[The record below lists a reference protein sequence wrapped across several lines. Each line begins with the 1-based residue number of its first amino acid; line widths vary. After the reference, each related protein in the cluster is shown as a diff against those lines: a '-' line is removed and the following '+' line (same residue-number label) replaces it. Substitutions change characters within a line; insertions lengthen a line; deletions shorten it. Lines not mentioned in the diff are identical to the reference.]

1 MQKLTRNHW
10 IGLGDCFG
18 GITTVYC
25 GEKLKLLTIFLV
37 CVLGCQLL
45 RNIEVE
51 MPRPLKQ
58 SLDQSR
64 WLREAE
70 KQLRVLENLVDSILE
85 EEKLKPQLSMGE
97 DVQSPGEG
105 EPLHP
110 NVRAPLYHVVRAA
123 TIDLPRLGN
132 KLPARHHLGKL
143 SGLYQMK
150 GCTFNPEWKVPDI
163 SDTHFNLDVVNECPY
178 RNWKYLTTAKFYP
191 KSISYFP
198 VQVGVKPKYPDNV
211 MQHES
216 IVGKYFNR
224 LYEAGILYK
233 RISKHLV
240 TFKGQPY
247 NWEQQHLV
255 NQHHIYDG
263 ATSSKINGRQ
273 TDRRRRNIVESTR
286 RKNDPKRD
294 FDMVRQVSN
303 TRSRVRPCANNGGDK
318 HPPESGSLACWG
330 GKESR
335 IIKSDSSRDSSAPV
349 DSRRRSKSTRSF
361 SPLSRRKT
369 TGNHHH
375 SAVFPSSVEA
385 ATRGRSTPGKSVS
398 PRDSS
403 AIPVRTSGASDKNS
417 PLEEE
422 NVWYLRGNT
431 SWPNRIT
438 GKLFL
443 VDKNSR
449 NTEEARLV
457 VDFSQF
463 SKGKNA
469 MRFPR
474 YWSPNL
480 STLRRILPV
489 GMPRI
494 SLDLSQAFYHLPLNP
509 ASSSR
514 LAVSDGQRVYY
525 FRKAPMGVGLSPF
538 LLHLFTTA
546 LGSEISPRFN
556 VWTFTYMDDFLL
568 CHPNARHLNAISHA
582 VCSFL
587 QELGIRINFDKT
599 TPSPVNEIRF
609 LGYQIDENFMKIEE
623 SRWKELRTV
632 IKKIKVGEWYDWK
645 CIQRFVGHLNFAL
658 PFTKG
663 NIEMLKPM
671 YAAITNQVNFSFS
684 SSYRTLLYKLTMGV
698 CKLRIKPKSSV
709 PLPRVATD
717 ATPTHGAISHITG
730 GSAVFTFSKV
740 RDIHVQELLMS
751 CLAKIMI
758 KPRCLLSDSTFV
770 CHKRYQTLP
779 WHFAMLAK
787 QLLKPIQL
795 YFVPSKYNPADGPS
809 RHKPPDWTA
818 FPYTPLSKAIYI
830 PHRLCGT

>member
-1 MQKLTRNHW
+1 
-10 IGLGDCFG
+10 
-18 GITTVYC
+18 
-25 GEKLKLLTIFLV
+25 
-37 CVLGCQLL
+37 
-45 RNIEVE
+45 
-51 MPRPLKQ
+51 MPQPLKQ
-58 SLDQSR
+58 SLDQSK

-70 KQLRVLENLVDSILE
+70 KHLRELENLVDSNLE

-97 DVQSPGEG
+97 DVQSPGKG

-110 NVRAPLYHVVRAA
+110 NVRAPLSHVVRAA

-132 KLPARHHLGKL
+132 KLPAKHHLGKL

-163 SDTHFNLDVVNECPY
+163 SDTHFDLQVLNECPS
-178 RNWKYLTTAKFYP
+178 RNWKYLTPAKFWP

-198 VQVGVKPKYPDNV
+198 VQAGVKAKYPDNV

-216 IVGKYFNR
+216 IVGKYLTR

-247 NWEQQHLV
+247 KWEHQYLVKQH
-255 NQHHIYDG
+255 QIPDG
-263 ATSSKINGRQ
+263 ATTRKINGRAEN
-273 TDRRRRNIVESTR
+273 RRRGDPAKSISRPH
-286 RKNDPKRD
+286 DPKRGCN
-294 FDMVRQVSN
+294 MVRQISN
-303 TRSRVRPCANNGGDK
+303 NRSSIRPCANNGGDK
-318 HPPESGSLACWG
+318 HSPTTRRLACWG
-330 GKESR
+330 GKASR
-335 IIKSDSSRDSSAPV
+335 INQSYSSRDSSAPV
-349 DSRRRSKSTRSF
+349 DARGRSESAGS
-361 SPLSRRKT
+361 LSSLSGRKAA
-369 TGNHHH
+369 GNHHH
-375 SAVFPSSVEA
+375 STLINPSVETTA
-385 ATRGRSTPGKSVS
+385 RGRSTPGEQISARDTSALPESRASRACNK
-398 PRDSS
+398 DSS
-403 AIPVRTSGASDKNS
+403 IK
-417 PLEEE
+417 EE

-449 NTEEARLV
+449 NTTEARLV

-546 LGSEISPRFN
+546 LGSEIARRFN

-568 CHPNARHLNAISHA
+568 CHPNARHLNSISHA
-582 VCSFL
+582 VCTFL

-599 TPSPVNEIRF
+599 TPSPVTEIRF
-609 LGYQIDENFMKIEE
+609 LGYQIDQKFMKIEE
-623 SRWKELRTV
+623 DRWKELRTV
-632 IKKIKVGEWYDWK
+632 IKKIKVGAWYDWK
-645 CIQRFVGHLNFAL
+645 CIQRFVGHLNFVL

-663 NIEMLKPM
+663 NLEMLKPM
-671 YAAITNQVNFSFS
+671 YAAITNKVNFSFS
-684 SSYRTLLYKLTMGV
+684 SAYRTLLYKLTMGV
-698 CKLRIKPKSSV
+698 CKLAIKPKSSV

-730 GSAVFTFSKV
+730 GSAVFAFSKV
-740 RDIHVQELLMS
+740 RDIHIQELLMV
-751 CLAKIMI
+751 CLAKLMI
-758 KPRCLLSDSTFV
+758 KPRCILTDSTFV

-787 QLLKPIQL
+787 QLLSPMQL

-818 FPYTPLSKAIYI
+818 LTYTPLSKAIYI

>member
-1 MQKLTRNHW
+1 
-10 IGLGDCFG
+10 
-18 GITTVYC
+18 
-25 GEKLKLLTIFLV
+25 
-37 CVLGCQLL
+37 
-45 RNIEVE
+45 

-58 SLDQSR
+58 SLDQSK

-70 KQLRVLENLVDSILE
+70 KHLRLLENLVDSNLE

-97 DVQSPGEG
+97 DVQSPGKG

-110 NVRAPLYHVVRAA
+110 NVRAPLSHVVRAA
-123 TIDLPRLGN
+123 TTDLPRLGN

-150 GCTFNPEWKVPDI
+150 GCTFNPNWKVPDI
-163 SDTHFNLDVVNECPY
+163 SDTHFDIDVTNECPS
-178 RNWKYLTTAKFYP
+178 RNWKYLTPAKFWP

-198 VQVGVKPKYPDNV
+198 IQAGVKNKYPDNV

-216 IVGKYFNR
+216 IVGKYLSK

-233 RISKHLV
+233 RVSKHLV

-247 NWEQQHLV
+247 NWERQYLV
-255 NQHHIYDG
+255 NQHLVPDG
-263 ATSSKINGRQ
+263 ATSSKINGCSEN
-273 TDRRRRNIVESTR
+273 RRRRNTFKSTGR
-286 RKNDPKRD
+286 THDTKRD
-294 FDMVRQVSN
+294 SNLVREIPIN
-303 TRSRVRPCANNGGDK
+303 RSRDGSCANNGRNK
-318 HPPESGSLACWG
+318 HPAKTGCLARRG
-330 GKESR
+330 RKEGRSHEPYP
-335 IIKSDSSRDSSAPV
+335 SRDSSTPL
-349 DSRRRSKSTRSF
+349 DTRRRSESSGGF
-361 SPLSRRKT
+361 SQISGRKT
-369 TGNHHH
+369 SRNHHH
-375 SAVFPSSVEA
+375 STNTNSVET
-385 ATRGRSTPGKSVS
+385 ATRGRSSPGNQVVTRNATANPEFRASRACNKVP
-398 PRDSS
+398 PRQ
-403 AIPVRTSGASDKNS
+403 
-417 PLEEE
+417 EEE

-449 NTEEARLV
+449 NTTEARLV

-480 STLRRILPV
+480 TTLRRILPV

-546 LGSEISPRFN
+546 LGSEISRRFN

-568 CHPNARHLNAISHA
+568 CHPNARHLNSISHA
-582 VCSFL
+582 VCTFL

-609 LGYQIDENFMKIEE
+609 LGYQIDHHYMRIEE

-632 IKKIKVGEWYDWK
+632 IKKIKPGEWYDWK
-645 CIQRFVGHLNFAL
+645 CIQRFVGHLNFVL

-671 YAAITNQVNFSFS
+671 YAAITNKVNFSFS
-684 SSYRTLLYKLTMGV
+684 SAYRTLLYKLTMGV
-698 CKLRIKPKSSV
+698 CKLQINPKSSV

-730 GSAVFTFSKV
+730 GSAVFAFSKV
-740 RDIHVQELLMS
+740 RDIHIQELLMV
-751 CLAKIMI
+751 CLAGIMI
-758 KPRCLLSDSTFV
+758 KPRCILSDSTFV

-779 WHFAMLAK
+779 WHFAMYAK
-787 QLLKPIQL
+787 QLLSPIQL

-809 RHKPPDWTA
+809 RHKPSDWTA
-818 FPYTPLSKAIYI
+818 LTYTPLSKAIYI

>member
-1 MQKLTRNHW
+1 
-10 IGLGDCFG
+10 
-18 GITTVYC
+18 
-25 GEKLKLLTIFLV
+25 
-37 CVLGCQLL
+37 
-45 RNIEVE
+45 
-51 MPRPLKQ
+51 MPQPLKQ
-58 SLDQSR
+58 SLDQSK

-70 KQLRVLENLVDSILE
+70 KHLRELENLVDSNLE

-97 DVQSPGEG
+97 DVQSPGKG

-110 NVRAPLYHVVRAA
+110 NVRAPLSHVVRAA

-132 KLPARHHLGKL
+132 KLPAKHHLGKL

-150 GCTFNPEWKVPDI
+150 GCTFNPDWKVPDI
-163 SDTHFNLDVVNECPY
+163 SDTHFDLQITNECPS
-178 RNWKYLTTAKFYP
+178 RNWKYLTPAKFWP

-198 VQVGVKPKYPDNV
+198 VQAGVKPKYPDNV
-211 MQHES
+211 MQHEA
-216 IVGKYFNR
+216 IVGKYLNR

-240 TFKGQPY
+240 TFKGKPY
-247 NWEQQHLV
+247 HWELQYLVKQHQV
-255 NQHHIYDG
+255 PDG
-263 ATSSKINGRQ
+263 TTTCKINGRAEN
-273 TDRRRRNIVESTR
+273 RRRRAPAKSISR
-286 RKNDPKRD
+286 PHDSKRNCN
-294 FDMVRQVSN
+294 MVGQISN
-303 TRSRVRPCANNGGDK
+303 NRSPIRPCANNGGGE
-318 HPPESGSLACWG
+318 HSSTTRRMACWG
-330 GKESR
+330 GKTTR
-335 IIKSDSSRDSSAPV
+335 INQSCAARTATAPLDSGRRSESSRGFSSIPG
-349 DSRRRSKSTRSF
+349 RE
-361 SPLSRRKT
+361 T

-375 SAVFPSSVEA
+375 SANVTNSVE
-385 ATRGRSTPGKSVS
+385 TTTGGRSPTRKQVVA
-398 PRDSS
+398 RDSS
-403 AIPVRTSGASDKNS
+403 SLPESRASRACDKDSS
-417 PLEEE
+417 PQEEE
-422 NVWYLRGNT
+422 NGWYLRGNT

-438 GKLFL
+438 GRLLL

-449 NTEEARLV
+449 NTTEARLV

-514 LAVSDGQRVYY
+514 LAVSDGQHVYY

-546 LGSEISPRFN
+546 LGSEIARRFN

-568 CHPNARHLNAISHA
+568 CHPNARHLNSISHA
-582 VCSFL
+582 VCTFL

-609 LGYQIDENFMKIEE
+609 LGYQIDEKFMKIEE
-623 SRWKELRTV
+623 SRWQELRTG
-632 IKKIKVGEWYDWK
+632 IKKIKVGAWDDWK

-663 NIEMLKPM
+663 NIEMFNPM

-684 SSYRTLLYKLTMGV
+684 SAYRTLLYKLSMGV
-698 CKLRIKPKSSV
+698 CKLAIRPKFSV

-730 GSAVFTFSKV
+730 GSAVFAFSKV
-740 RDIHVQELLMS
+740 RDIHIQELLMV
-751 CLAKIMI
+751 CLARIMI
-758 KPRCLLSDSTFV
+758 KPRCILSDSTFV
-770 CHKRYQTLP
+770 CHKRYQPLP
-779 WHFAMLAK
+779 WHFAVLAK
-787 QLLKPIQL
+787 QLLSPIQL
-795 YFVPSKYNPADGPS
+795 YFVPSKSNPADGPS
-809 RHKPPDWTA
+809 RHRPPDWTVLT
-818 FPYTPLSKAIYI
+818 YTPLSKAIYI

>member
-1 MQKLTRNHW
+1 
-10 IGLGDCFG
+10 
-18 GITTVYC
+18 
-25 GEKLKLLTIFLV
+25 
-37 CVLGCQLL
+37 
-45 RNIEVE
+45 
-51 MPRPLKQ
+51 MPQPLKQ
-58 SLDQSR
+58 SLDQSK

-70 KQLRVLENLVDSILE
+70 KHLRELENLVDSNLE

-97 DVQSPGEG
+97 DVQSPGKG

-110 NVRAPLYHVVRAA
+110 NVRAPLSHVVRAA

-132 KLPARHHLGKL
+132 RLPAQHHMGKL

-150 GCTFNPEWKVPDI
+150 GCSFNPEWKVPDI
-163 SDTHFNLDVVNECPY
+163 SDTHFDLQVVNECPS
-178 RNWKYLTTAKFYP
+178 RNWKYLTPAKFWP

-198 VQVGVKPKYPDNV
+198 VQAGVKAKYPDNV
-211 MQHES
+211 MQHEA
-216 IVGKYFNR
+216 IVGKYLNR

-240 TFKGQPY
+240 TFKGKPY
-247 NWEQQHLV
+247 HWELQYLVKQHQV
-255 NQHHIYDG
+255 PDG
-263 ATSSKINGRQ
+263 TTTSKINGRAEN
-273 TDRRRRNIVESTR
+273 RRRRTPAKSISRPHDSE
-286 RKNDPKRD
+286 RD
-294 FDMVRQVSN
+294 CNMVRQISN
-303 TRSRVRPCANNGGDK
+303 NRSSIRPCANNGGGK
-318 HPPESGSLACWG
+318 HSATTRSLARWG
-330 GKESR
+330 GTTIGTDQSYASR
-335 IIKSDSSRDSSAPV
+335 DASASVDSRGRPESSRD
-349 DSRRRSKSTRSF
+349 F
-361 SPLSRRKT
+361 SPIPRRKA

-375 SAVFPSSVEA
+375 CSNVTNSVETT
-385 ATRGRSTPGKSVS
+385 TRGRSTPGKQIST
-398 PRDSS
+398 RDSS
-403 AIPVRTSGASDKNS
+403 SLPESRASRACHKDSS
-417 PLEEE
+417 PQEEE
-422 NVWYLRGNT
+422 NAWYLRGNT

-449 NTEEARLV
+449 NTTEARLV

-514 LAVSDGQRVYY
+514 LAVSDGQHVYY

-546 LGSEISPRFN
+546 LGSEIARRFN

-568 CHPNARHLNAISHA
+568 CHPNARHLNSISHA
-582 VCSFL
+582 VCTFL

-599 TPSPVNEIRF
+599 TPSPVTDIRF
-609 LGYQIDENFMKIEE
+609 LGYQIDEKYMKIEE

-632 IKKIKVGEWYDWK
+632 IKKIKVGTWYDWK
-645 CIQRFVGHLNFAL
+645 CIQRFVGHLNFVL

-671 YAAITNQVNFSFS
+671 YAAITNKVNFSFS
-684 SSYRTLLYKLTMGV
+684 SAYRTLLYKLTMGV
-698 CKLRIKPKSSV
+698 CKLAIRPKSSV

-730 GSAVFTFSKV
+730 GSAVFAFSKV
-740 RDIHVQELLMS
+740 RDIHIQELLMV
-751 CLAKIMI
+751 CLARLMI
-758 KPRCLLSDSTFV
+758 KPRCILSDSTFV

-787 QLLKPIQL
+787 QLLSPIQL

-809 RHKPPDWTA
+809 RHRPPDWTA
-818 FPYTPLSKAIYI
+818 LTYTPLSKAIYI

>member
-1 MQKLTRNHW
+1 
-10 IGLGDCFG
+10 
-18 GITTVYC
+18 
-25 GEKLKLLTIFLV
+25 
-37 CVLGCQLL
+37 
-45 RNIEVE
+45 
-51 MPRPLKQ
+51 MPQSLKQ
-58 SLDQSR
+58 SLDQSK

-70 KQLRVLENLVDSILE
+70 KHLRELENLVDSNLE

-97 DVQSPGEG
+97 DVQSPGKG

-110 NVRAPLYHVVRAA
+110 NVRAPLSHVVRAA
-123 TIDLPRLGN
+123 TTDLPRLGN
-132 KLPARHHLGKL
+132 RLPAKHHLGKL

-163 SDTHFNLDVVNECPY
+163 SDTHFDLQVVNECPS
-178 RNWKYLTTAKFYP
+178 RNWKYLTPAKFWP

-198 VQVGVKPKYPDNV
+198 VQAGVKAKYPDNV
-211 MQHES
+211 MQHEA
-216 IVGKYFNR
+216 IVGKYLNR

-240 TFKGQPY
+240 TFKGKPY
-247 NWEQQHLV
+247 NWELQYLVKQHQV
-255 NQHHIYDG
+255 PDG
-263 ATSSKINGRQ
+263 TTTSKINGRAEN
-273 TDRRRRNIVESTR
+273 RRRRAPAKSISRPHDSERNC
-286 RKNDPKRD
+286 N
-294 FDMVRQVSN
+294 MVGQISN
-303 TRSRVRPCANNGGDK
+303 NRSSIRPCANNGGGE
-318 HPPESGSLACWG
+318 HSSTTGRLACWG
-330 GKESR
+330 GKTIGPDQSVT
-335 IIKSDSSRDSSAPV
+335 SRDTSASV
-349 DSRRRSKSTRSF
+349 DSRRRSKSSRGF
-361 SPLSRRKT
+361 SSISRRKAA
-369 TGNHHH
+369 GNHHH
-375 SAVFPSSVEA
+375 CSYVTNSVETT
-385 ATRGRSTPGKSVS
+385 TRGRSTPGKQVFTRNSS
-398 PRDSS
+398 SLPESQASRAGDKDSS
-403 AIPVRTSGASDKNS
+403 PQ
-417 PLEEE
+417 EEE
-422 NVWYLRGNT
+422 NAWYLRGNT

-480 STLRRILPV
+480 SALRRILPG

-494 SLDLSQAFYHLPLNP
+494 SLDLFQAFYHLPLYP
-509 ASSSR
+509 VSSTR
-514 LAVSDGQRVYY
+514 LAVSDGQHVYY
-525 FRKAPMGVGLSPF
+525 FRKAPMGVGFSPF
-538 LLHLFTTA
+538 FLHFFTTA
-546 LGSEISPRFN
+546 LGSEISRRFN
-556 VWTFTYMDDFLL
+556 SWTFTYMDDFLL
-568 CHPNARHLNAISHA
+568 CHPNARHLNSISHA

-599 TPSPVNEIRF
+599 TPSPVNDIRF
-609 LGYQIDENFMKIEE
+609 LGYQIDQKFMKIEE

-632 IKKIKVGEWYDWK
+632 IKKIKVGTWYDWK
-645 CIQRFVGHLNFAL
+645 CIQRFVGHLNFVL

-671 YAAITNQVNFSFS
+671 YAAITNKVNFSFS
-684 SSYRTLLYKLTMGV
+684 SAYRTLLYKLTMGV
-698 CKLRIKPKSSV
+698 CKLAIRPKSSV

-730 GSAVFTFSKV
+730 GSAVFAFSKV
-740 RDIHVQELLMS
+740 RDIHIQELLMV

-758 KPRCLLSDSTFV
+758 KPRCILSDSTFV

-787 QLLKPIQL
+787 QLLSPIQL

-809 RHKPPDWTA
+809 RHRPPDWTA
-818 FPYTPLSKAIYI
+818 LTYTPLSKAIYI

>member
-1 MQKLTRNHW
+1 
-10 IGLGDCFG
+10 
-18 GITTVYC
+18 
-25 GEKLKLLTIFLV
+25 
-37 CVLGCQLL
+37 
-45 RNIEVE
+45 

-58 SLDQSR
+58 SLDQSK

-70 KQLRVLENLVDSILE
+70 KQLRELENLVDSNLE

-97 DVQSPGEG
+97 DVQSPGKG

-110 NVRAPLYHVVRAA
+110 NVRAPLSHVVRAA

-163 SDTHFNLDVVNECPY
+163 SDTHFKSEIINECPS
-178 RNWKYLTTAKFYP
+178 RNWKYLTPAKFWP

-198 VQVGVKPKYPDNV
+198 VQAGVKPKYPDNV

-216 IVGKYFNR
+216 IVGKYLTR

-247 NWEQQHLV
+247 NWEQQYLV
-255 NQHHIYDG
+255 NQHHKPDG
-263 ATSSKINGRQ
+263 ATSRKINGHSKNRG
-273 TDRRRRNIVESTR
+273 RRIIAEPTC
-286 RKNDPKRD
+286 RKNDTERNCH
-294 FDMVRQVSN
+294 MVRQVSN
-303 TRSRVRPCANNGGDK
+303 NRSRIRPCANNGGNK
-318 HPPESGSLACWG
+318 HPPATGSMATRGRKESGIT
-330 GKESR
+330 ESH
-335 IIKSDSSRDSSAPV
+335 SSRDSSTPV
-349 DSRRRSKSTRSF
+349 VSRRRSESQRSF
-361 SPLSRRKT
+361 QKISGRET
-369 TGNHHH
+369 TGSNHHCTNN
-375 SAVFPSSVEA
+375 ASSVETS
-385 ATRGRSTPGKSVS
+385 TRRRSAPGK
-398 PRDSS
+398 PLS
-403 AIPVRTSGASDKNS
+403 AGHASALPESRTSRPCHQDTPSQEG
-417 PLEEE
+417 

-480 STLRRILPV
+480 TTLRRILPV

-494 SLDLSQAFYHLPLNP
+494 SLDLSQAFYHLPFNP

-514 LAVSDGQRVYY
+514 LAISDGQRVYY

-546 LGSEISPRFN
+546 LGSEISRRFN

-568 CHPNARHLNAISHA
+568 CHPNARHLNAISHS

-587 QELGIRINFDKT
+587 QELGVRINFDKT

-609 LGYQIDENFMKIEE
+609 LGYQIDQRYMKIEE

-632 IKKIKVGEWYDWK
+632 IKKIKIGEWYDWK
-645 CIQRFVGHLNFAL
+645 CIQRFVGHLNFVL

-684 SSYRTLLYKLTMGV
+684 SAYRTLLYKLTMGV
-698 CKLRIKPKSSV
+698 CKLQIKPKSSV

-730 GSAVFTFSKV
+730 GSAVFAFSKV
-740 RDIHVQELLMS
+740 RDIHVQELLMT

-787 QLLKPIQL
+787 QLLKPIPL

-818 FPYTPLSKAIYI
+818 LTYTPLSKAIYI

>member
-1 MQKLTRNHW
+1 
-10 IGLGDCFG
+10 
-18 GITTVYC
+18 
-25 GEKLKLLTIFLV
+25 
-37 CVLGCQLL
+37 
-45 RNIEVE
+45 
-51 MPRPLKQ
+51 MPQPLKQ
-58 SLDQSR
+58 SLDQSK
-64 WLREAE
+64 WYREAE
-70 KQLRVLENLVDSILE
+70 KQLRVLESLVDCNLE
-85 EEKLKPQLSMGE
+85 GEKLKPQLSMGE
-97 DVQSPGEG
+97 DVQSPGKG

-110 NVRAPLYHVVRAA
+110 NVRAPLSRVLQAV
-123 TIDLPRLGN
+123 TTDLPRLGN
-132 KLPARHHLGKL
+132 KSPARHHLGKL

-150 GCTFNPEWKVPDI
+150 GCEFNPEWKVPNL
-163 SDTHFNLDVVNECPY
+163 SDTHFKIDIKNECPS
-178 RNWKYLTTAKFYP
+178 RNWKYLTPAKFWP

-211 MQHES
+211 MQHEA
-216 IVGKYFNR
+216 IVGKYLHR

-233 RISKHLV
+233 RVSKHLV

-247 NWEQQHLV
+247 PWEQQYLV
-255 NQHHIYDG
+255 NQHLDKNG
-263 ATSSKINGRQ
+263 ATSSKINGCEKN
-273 TDRRRRNIVESTR
+273 RRRRIITESAS
-286 RKNDPKRD
+286 RKNDTERNSN
-294 FDMVRQVSN
+294 MVGQIPN
-303 TRSRVRPCANNGGDK
+303 NRSLIRPCANNGRDK
-318 HPPESGSLACWG
+318 HSSTTRSMARRR
-330 GKESR
+330 GKE
-335 IIKSDSSRDSSAPV
+335 IGVNEPQSSRDSPTCILG
-349 DSRRRSKSTRSF
+349 RRRSKSPRGFQKVSGRET
-361 SPLSRRKT
+361 SR
-369 TGNHHH
+369 NLHH
-375 SAVFPSSVEA
+375 SSITSSVET
-385 ATRGRSTPGKSVS
+385 ATRGSPPGKSITAG
-398 PRDSS
+398 DTS
-403 AIPVRTSGASDKNS
+403 AIPESRASGSCHQNT
-417 PLEEE
+417 ENQEE
-422 NVWYLRGNT
+422 NVWFLRGNT

-494 SLDLSQAFYHLPLNP
+494 SLDLSQAFYHLPFNP

-514 LAVSDGQRVYY
+514 LAISDGQRVYY

-546 LGSEISPRFN
+546 LGSEISRRFN

-568 CHPNARHLNAISHA
+568 CHPNARHLHAISNA
-582 VCSFL
+582 VCTFL
-587 QELGIRINFDKT
+587 QELGVRINFDKT
-599 TPSPVNEIRF
+599 TPSPVHEIRF
-609 LGYQIDENFMKIEE
+609 LGYEIDSTYMKIEE

-645 CIQRFVGHLNFAL
+645 CIQRFVGHLNFVL

-663 NIEMLKPM
+663 STEMLKPM

-684 SSYRTLLYKLTMGV
+684 SAYRTLLYKLTMGV
-698 CKLRIKPKSSV
+698 CKLQIKPKVSV

-730 GSAVFTFSKV
+730 GSAVFAFSKV

-751 CLAKIMI
+751 CLAKLMI

-770 CHKRYQTLP
+770 CHKKFHSLP

-787 QLLKPIQL
+787 QLLNPIQL

-818 FPYTPLSKAIYI
+818 LTYTPLSKAIYI

>member
-1 MQKLTRNHW
+1 
-10 IGLGDCFG
+10 
-18 GITTVYC
+18 
-25 GEKLKLLTIFLV
+25 
-37 CVLGCQLL
+37 
-45 RNIEVE
+45 
-51 MPRPLKQ
+51 MPQPLKQ
-58 SLDQSR
+58 SLDQSK

-70 KQLRVLENLVDSILE
+70 KHLRELENLVDSNLE

-97 DVQSPGEG
+97 DVQSPGKG

-110 NVRAPLYHVVRAA
+110 NVRAPLSHVVRAA
-123 TIDLPRLGN
+123 TLDLPRLGN
-132 KLPARHHLGKL
+132 KLPAKHHLGKL

-163 SDTHFNLDVVNECPY
+163 SDTHIDLQVINECPS
-178 RNWKYLTTAKFYP
+178 RNWKYLTPAKFWP

-198 VQVGVKPKYPDNV
+198 VQAGVKAKYPDHV
-211 MQHES
+211 MQHEA
-216 IVGKYFNR
+216 IVGKYLNR

-247 NWEQQHLV
+247 NWELQYLVKQHQV
-255 NQHHIYDG
+255 PDG
-263 ATSSKINGRQ
+263 TTTSKINGRAEN
-273 TDRRRRNIVESTR
+273 RRRRDIAKSISRPHDT
-286 RKNDPKRD
+286 KRD
-294 FDMVRQVSN
+294 CNMVGQVSN
-303 TRSRVRPCANNGGDK
+303 NRSPIRPCANNGGGK
-318 HPPESGSLACWG
+318 YSSTTRRFACWG
-330 GKESR
+330 GKAFGVDQSCTPR
-335 IIKSDSSRDSSAPV
+335 NSTAPV
-349 DSRRRSKSTRSF
+349 DSRRRSKSSRGF
-361 SPLSRRKT
+361 STVPGRKA
-369 TGNHHH
+369 TGKHHH
-375 SAVFPSSVEA
+375 SSNVTNSVEA
-385 ATRGRSTPGKSVS
+385 ATRGRSPVGKQVFA
-398 PRDSS
+398 RDSS
-403 AIPVRTSGASDKNS
+403 SLPESRTSRACNKNS
-417 PLEEE
+417 SPQKEE
-422 NVWYLRGNT
+422 NGWYLRGNT

-438 GKLFL
+438 GRLFL

-449 NTEEARLV
+449 NTTEARLV

-514 LAVSDGQRVYY
+514 LAVSDGQHVYY

-546 LGSEISPRFN
+546 LGSEIARRFN

-568 CHPNARHLNAISHA
+568 CHPNDRHLNSISHA
-582 VCSFL
+582 VCTFL

-609 LGYQIDENFMKIEE
+609 LGYQIDEKFMKIEE
-623 SRWKELRTV
+623 SRWQELRTV
-632 IKKIKVGEWYDWK
+632 IKKIKVGAWDDWK
-645 CIQRFVGHLNFAL
+645 CIQRFVGHLNFVL

-671 YAAITNQVNFSFS
+671 YAAITNKVNFSFS
-684 SSYRTLLYKLTMGV
+684 SAYRTLLYKLTMGV
-698 CKLRIKPKSSV
+698 CKLAIRPKSSV

-730 GSAVFTFSKV
+730 GSAVFAFSKV
-740 RDIHVQELLMS
+740 RDIHIQELLMV
-751 CLAKIMI
+751 CLARLMI
-758 KPRCLLSDSTFV
+758 KPRCILSDSTFV
-770 CHKRYQTLP
+770 CHRRYQTLP

-787 QLLKPIQL
+787 QLLSPIQL

-809 RHKPPDWTA
+809 RHRPPDWTA
-818 FPYTPLSKAIYI
+818 LTYTPLSKAIYI

>member
-1 MQKLTRNHW
+1 
-10 IGLGDCFG
+10 
-18 GITTVYC
+18 
-25 GEKLKLLTIFLV
+25 
-37 CVLGCQLL
+37 
-45 RNIEVE
+45 
-51 MPRPLKQ
+51 MPQPLKQ
-58 SLDQSR
+58 SLDQSK

-70 KQLRVLENLVDSILE
+70 KHLRELENLVDSNLE

-97 DVQSPGEG
+97 DVQSPGKG

-110 NVRAPLYHVVRAA
+110 NVRAPLSHVVRAA

-132 KLPARHHLGKL
+132 RLPAQHHLGKL

-163 SDTHFNLDVVNECPY
+163 SDTHFDLQVVNECPS
-178 RNWKYLTTAKFYP
+178 RNWKYLTPAKFWP

-198 VQVGVKPKYPDNV
+198 VRAGVKAKYPDNV
-211 MQHES
+211 MQHEA
-216 IVGKYFNR
+216 IVGKYLNR

-240 TFKGQPY
+240 TFKGKPY
-247 NWEQQHLV
+247 NWELQYLVKQHQV
-255 NQHHIYDG
+255 PDG
-263 ATSSKINGRQ
+263 TTTSKINGRAEN
-273 TDRRRRNIVESTR
+273 RRRRAPAKSISR
-286 RKNDPKRD
+286 PHDSKRNCN
-294 FDMVRQVSN
+294 MVGQISN
-303 TRSRVRPCANNGGDK
+303 NRSSIRPCANNGGGK
-318 HPPESGSLACWG
+318 HSSTTGRLACWG
-330 GKESR
+330 GKTIGTNQSYT
-335 IIKSDSSRDSSAPV
+335 SRDASASA
-349 DSRRRSKSTRSF
+349 DSGRRSEGSRGF
-361 SPLSRRKT
+361 SPVPRRKA

-375 SAVFPSSVEA
+375 CSNVTNSVEA
-385 ATRGRSTPGKSVS
+385 TTRGRSTPGKQIST
-398 PRDSS
+398 RDTS
-403 AIPVRTSGASDKNS
+403 ALPESRASRACDKNS
-417 PLEEE
+417 SAQEEE

-480 STLRRILPV
+480 SALRRILPL

-514 LAVSDGQRVYY
+514 LAVSGGQRVYY

-546 LGSEISPRFN
+546 LGSEIARRFN

-568 CHPNARHLNAISHA
+568 CHPNARHLNSISHA
-582 VCSFL
+582 VCTFL

-599 TPSPVNEIRF
+599 TPSPVTDIRF
-609 LGYQIDENFMKIEE
+609 LGYQIDQKFMKIEE

-632 IKKIKVGEWYDWK
+632 IKKIKIGTWYDWK
-645 CIQRFVGHLNFAL
+645 CIQRFVGHLNFVL

-671 YAAITNQVNFSFS
+671 YAAITNKVNFSFS
-684 SSYRTLLYKLTMGV
+684 SAYRTLLYKLTMGV
-698 CKLRIKPKSSV
+698 CKLAIRPKSSV

-717 ATPTHGAISHITG
+717 ATSTHGAISHITG
-730 GSAVFTFSKV
+730 GSAVFAFSKV
-740 RDIHVQELLMS
+740 RDIHIQELLMV

-758 KPRCLLSDSTFV
+758 KPRCILSDSTFV

-779 WHFAMLAK
+779 WHFAVLAK
-787 QLLKPIQL
+787 QLLSPIQL

-809 RHKPPDWTA
+809 RHRPPDWTA
-818 FPYTPLSKAIYI
+818 LTYTPLSKAIYI

>member
-1 MQKLTRNHW
+1 
-10 IGLGDCFG
+10 
-18 GITTVYC
+18 
-25 GEKLKLLTIFLV
+25 
-37 CVLGCQLL
+37 
-45 RNIEVE
+45 
-51 MPRPLKQ
+51 MPQPLKQ
-58 SLDQSR
+58 SLDQTK

-70 KQLRVLENLVDSILE
+70 KHLRELENLVDSNLE

-97 DVQSPGEG
+97 DVQSPGKG

-110 NVRAPLYHVVRAA
+110 NVRAPLSHVVRAA

-132 KLPARHHLGKL
+132 KLPAKHHLGKL

-163 SDTHFNLDVVNECPY
+163 SDTHFDLQVINECPS
-178 RNWKYLTTAKFYP
+178 RNWKYLTPAKFWP

-198 VQVGVKPKYPDNV
+198 VQAGVKAKYPDNV
-211 MQHES
+211 MQHEA
-216 IVGKYFNR
+216 IVGKYLNR

-247 NWEQQHLV
+247 NWELQYLVKQHQV
-255 NQHHIYDG
+255 PDG
-263 ATSSKINGRQ
+263 TTTSKINGRAEN
-273 TDRRRRNIVESTR
+273 RRRRDPAKSTSR
-286 RKNDPKRD
+286 PYDTERFCN
-294 FDMVRQVSN
+294 MVGQVSN
-303 TRSRVRPCANNGGDK
+303 NRSPIRPCANNGGGK
-318 HPPESGSLACWG
+318 YSSTTRRLACWG
-330 GKESR
+330 GKTFGVDQSCTPR
-335 IIKSDSSRDSSAPV
+335 NATAPV
-349 DSRRRSKSTRSF
+349 DSRRRSKS
-361 SPLSRRKT
+361 SRRFSTVPGRKA

-375 SAVFPSSVEA
+375 SSNVTSSVEA
-385 ATRGRSTPGKSVS
+385 ATRGRSPVGKQVLA
-398 PRDSS
+398 RDSS
-403 AIPVRTSGASDKNS
+403 SLPESGASRACDKNS
-417 PLEEE
+417 SPQEEE
-422 NVWYLRGNT
+422 NGWYLRGNT

-438 GKLFL
+438 GRLFL

-449 NTEEARLV
+449 NTTEARLV

-514 LAVSDGQRVYY
+514 LAVSDGQHVYY

-546 LGSEISPRFN
+546 LGSEIARRFN

-568 CHPNARHLNAISHA
+568 CHPNARHLNSISHA
-582 VCSFL
+582 VCTFL

-609 LGYQIDENFMKIEE
+609 LGYQIDQKFMKIEE

-632 IKKIKVGEWYDWK
+632 IKEIKIGAWYDWK
-645 CIQRFVGHLNFAL
+645 CIQRFVGHLNFVL

-671 YAAITNQVNFSFS
+671 YAAITNKVNFSFS
-684 SSYRTLLYKLTMGV
+684 SAYRTLLYKLTMGV
-698 CKLRIKPKSSV
+698 CKLTIRPKSSV

-730 GSAVFTFSKV
+730 GSAVFAFSKV
-740 RDIHVQELLMS
+740 RDIHIQELLMV
-751 CLAKIMI
+751 CLAKLMI
-758 KPRCLLSDSTFV
+758 KPRCILSDSTFV

-787 QLLKPIQL
+787 QLLSPIQL

-818 FPYTPLSKAIYI
+818 LTYTPLSKAIYI

>member
-1 MQKLTRNHW
+1 
-10 IGLGDCFG
+10 
-18 GITTVYC
+18 
-25 GEKLKLLTIFLV
+25 
-37 CVLGCQLL
+37 
-45 RNIEVE
+45 
-51 MPRPLKQ
+51 MPQPLKQ
-58 SLDQSR
+58 SLDQSK

-70 KQLRVLENLVDSILE
+70 KHLRELENLVDSNLE

-97 DVQSPGEG
+97 DVQSPGKG

-110 NVRAPLYHVVRAA
+110 NVRAPLSHVVRAA

-132 KLPARHHLGKL
+132 KLPAKHHLGKL

-163 SDTHFNLDVVNECPY
+163 SDTHFDLQVINECPS
-178 RNWKYLTTAKFYP
+178 RNWKYLTPAKFWP

-198 VQVGVKPKYPDNV
+198 VQAGVKAKYPDNV
-211 MQHES
+211 MQHEA
-216 IVGKYFNR
+216 IVGKYLNR

-247 NWEQQHLV
+247 NWELQYLVKQHQV
-255 NQHHIYDG
+255 PDG
-263 ATSSKINGRQ
+263 TTTSKINGRAEN
-273 TDRRRRNIVESTR
+273 RRRR
-286 RKNDPKRD
+286 DPAKSISRPHDTERD
-294 FDMVRQVSN
+294 CNMVGQVSN
-303 TRSRVRPCANNGGDK
+303 NRSPIRPCANNGGGK
-318 HPPESGSLACWG
+318 YSSTTGLLACWG
-330 GKESR
+330 RKTFGVDQSCTPR
-335 IIKSDSSRDSSAPV
+335 NATAPV
-349 DSRRRSKSTRSF
+349 DSRRRSKSSRGF
-361 SPLSRRKT
+361 STVPGRKA

-375 SAVFPSSVEA
+375 SSNVINSVET
-385 ATRGRSTPGKSVS
+385 ATRGRSPAGKQVFA
-398 PRDSS
+398 RDSS
-403 AIPVRTSGASDKNS
+403 SLPESGASRACDKNS
-417 PLEEE
+417 FPQEEE
-422 NVWYLRGNT
+422 NGWYLRGNT

-438 GKLFL
+438 GRLFL

-449 NTEEARLV
+449 NTTEARLV

-514 LAVSDGQRVYY
+514 LAVSDGQHVYY

-546 LGSEISPRFN
+546 LGSEIARRFN

-568 CHPNARHLNAISHA
+568 CHPNARHLNSISHA
-582 VCSFL
+582 VCTFL

-609 LGYQIDENFMKIEE
+609 LGYQIDQKFMKIEE

-632 IKKIKVGEWYDWK
+632 IKKIKIGAWYDWK
-645 CIQRFVGHLNFAL
+645 CIQRFVGHLNFVL

-671 YAAITNQVNFSFS
+671 YAAITNKVNFSFS
-684 SSYRTLLYKLTMGV
+684 SAYRTLLYKLTMGV
-698 CKLRIKPKSSV
+698 CKLAIRPKSSV

-730 GSAVFTFSKV
+730 GSAVFAFSKV
-740 RDIHVQELLMS
+740 RDIHIQELLMV
-751 CLAKIMI
+751 CLAKLMI
-758 KPRCLLSDSTFV
+758 KPRCILSDSTFV

-787 QLLKPIQL
+787 QLLSPIQL

-809 RHKPPDWTA
+809 RHRPPDWTA
-818 FPYTPLSKAIYI
+818 LTYTPLSKAIYI
-830 PHRLCGT
+830 LHRLCGT